1 MKSQKIKILS
11 VVVALAALA
20 IIVPNSNSFVI
31 LLATRALAFSILVMS
46 VDLLLGYTGLPSL
59 GQAAYLGVGA
69 YLTAILATKYQFG
82 LGYDFWLVV
91 VLGILLAAALAAV
104 FGLLAIRATGVYFLM
119 ITLALGQC
127 VWGLAYRWNSLTGG
141 DNGINLR
148 ARPRFGIDLAD
159 EVTFFYVVCGFFAV
173 SLLLMYTLVQS
184 PFGRSLTGI
193 RERELR
199 MKILGYNTWLHKYIA
214 FIIAGGF
221 GGLSGVLWAHTAG
234 IVSPENV
241 VLTTSVDALLMAVL
255 GGAGTLVGG
264 VIGAFIVFGLRE
276 YLSTLVP
283 WWQYVLGAVYVLT
296 ILYLPT
302 GLMGIP
308 ERIRQRRAL
317 MATREDLKKM
327 APVTGKDMVDG
338 FQLYL
343 DDVNSDFGGAK
354 VKFIVEDEQ
363 GKPDTAVTRAKKL
376 ILQDKVHMLVGGLL
390 ASSGYALA
398 PVSTADKTV
407 YVVPVSAADDL
418 TQRDLPKYPYMVRTG
433 WSSSQ
438 PSHPFGQW
446 ACDQGYKKIAAIG
459 ADYAFGYEVVGG
471 FQRAFEACGGQIV
484 QKIWPPLG
492 TKDFGPYI
500 PTIRQDADAI
510 FTLMVGPMSLQFPKQ
525 LAASGNKKPVIGG
538 GTSYDEFVLPSMGD
552 EVIGHVSALQYSAA
566 LVNPKNEAFVKKYRA
581 KYGKVPSYYSET
593 NYTTAQMI
601 HEVIKNNKGNFP
613 GLEEFVKQLAAVKL
627 DTIRGPVTIDEMR
640 NPVQNIYIKK
650 VEKKKMFG
658 YDKEELWNT
667 VVKTYPNVNQFGQFN
682 KEEFLKTPVYSR
694 DFPPCKFCN

>member
-1 MKSQKIKILS
+1 MTSTLLRRLGPLLLGS
-11 VVVALAALA
+11 VVALGVTPPLNAAEELR
-20 IIVPNSNSFVI
+20 IGFV
-31 LLATRALAFSILVMS
+31 APT
-46 VDLLLGYTGLPSL
+46 
-59 GQAAYLGVGA
+59 
-69 YLTAILATKYQFG
+69 
-82 LGYDFWLVV
+82 
-91 VLGILLAAALAAV
+91 
-104 FGLLAIRATGVYFLM
+104 
-119 ITLALGQC
+119 
-127 VWGLAYRWNSLTGG
+127 
-141 DNGINLR
+141 
-148 ARPRFGIDLAD
+148 
-159 EVTFFYVVCGFFAV
+159 
-173 SLLLMYTLVQS
+173 
-184 PFGRSLTGI
+184 TGI
-193 RERELR
+193 F
-199 MKILGYNTWLHKYIA
+199 A
-214 FIIAGGF
+214 Q
-221 GGLSGVLWAHTAG
+221 V
-234 IVSPENV
+234 
-241 VLTTSVDALLMAVL
+241 
-255 GGAGTLVGG
+255 
-264 VIGAFIVFGLRE
+264 
-276 YLSTLVP
+276 
-283 WWQYVLGAVYVLT
+283 
-296 ILYLPT
+296 
-302 GLMGIP
+302 
-308 ERIRQRRAL
+308 
-317 MATREDLKKM
+317 
-327 APVTGKDMVDG
+327 GKDMVDG

-398 PVSTADKTV
+398 PVSSADKTV

-418 TQRDLPKYPYMVRTG
+418 TQRDLAKYPYMVRTG
-433 WSSSQ
+433 WTSSQ

-446 ACDQGYKKIAAIG
+446 ACDQGYKKIAAVG

-566 LVNPKNEAFVKKYRA
+566 LETPKNEAFVKKYRA

-593 NYTTAQMI
+593 NYTSAQMI
-601 HEVIKNNKGNFP
+601 HEIIKNNKGNFP
-613 GLEEFVKQLAAVKL
+613 GTEEFVKQLAAVKL

-640 NPVQNIYIKK
+640 NPVQNIYVKK

-667 VVKTYPNVNQFGQFN
+667 VIKTYPNVNQFGQFN